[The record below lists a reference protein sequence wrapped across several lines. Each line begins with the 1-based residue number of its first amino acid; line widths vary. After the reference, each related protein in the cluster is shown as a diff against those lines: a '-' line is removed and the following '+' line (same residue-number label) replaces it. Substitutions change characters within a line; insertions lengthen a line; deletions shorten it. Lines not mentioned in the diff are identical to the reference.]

1 MSSDGGEILTQIDVR
16 KVGGRIG
23 AEIIGIRLS
32 ADLPDATF
40 AAIEDALHAHKV
52 VFFRD
57 QGHLDDATQEAFA
70 ARLGD
75 PVAHP
80 TVPVAPGSTYLLEL
94 DSHRGGRANTW
105 HTDITFLPAYPKASI
120 LRSVVS
126 PAYGGDTVWANAAEA
141 YRRLPEEL
149 RALADTLWAVHT
161 NAYDYAASRPGAT
174 AEQLKRHKEVFASTV
189 YETAHP
195 VVRIHPITGERT
207 LVLGNFVKSLVG
219 FSSQDSRGLI
229 DILQGHATRLENTVR
244 WRWREG
250 DVAIWDNRATLHY
263 AIDDYGD
270 QHRVMRRVT
279 LGGDVP
285 VSIDGRRSRAIKPE
299 PEPVGIAAE

>member
-23 AEIIGIRLS
+23 AEISGIRLS

-70 ARLGD
+70 ARLGN